1 MNSSKEIDMT
11 NAVINARNISKK
23 YDDSYALD
31 GIDLQVMQGQIMGL
45 IGPNGAGKSTF
56 LQSVLGLL
64 KTEGTLEVLGL
75 DPRKDRHKL
84 LKEVCSITDVAVL
97 PKWMTVNQLLNY
109 MDGVH
114 PGFSLEKCIDILSR
128 TNIKLPSKIKVL
140 SRGMVVQLH
149 LSIVMA
155 IDAKVLILDEPTLG
169 LDLVYRKDF
178 YSQLIEDY
186 YEGNKT
192 ILISTHQVEEIEGV
206 LSDAVFMNQGRI
218 VMKDSIES
226 INRKY
231 LELRP
236 DQNSIDKARSLNP
249 MHSRTELGREVM
261 LFEDVDKDK
270 LMEMGDVRPPVI
282 ADLFM
287 AIMET
292 TKVGGQS

>member
-1 MNSSKEIDMT
+1 MNKDIVVK
-11 NAVINARNISKK
+11 AHGVKK
-23 YDDSYALD
+23 NYDNSYALN
-31 GIDLQVMQGQIMGL
+31 GIDLEVTSGQILGFL
-45 IGPNGAGKSTF
+45 GPNGAGKSTF
-56 LQSVLGLL
+56 LQSVLGLIN
-64 KTEGTLEVLGL
+64 TEGNLEVLGL
-75 DPRKDRHKL
+75 DPRRDRHKL

-97 PKWMTVNQLLNY
+97 PKWMIVQQLLDY
-109 MDGVH
+109 MDAVH
-114 PGFSLEKCIDILSR
+114 PRFDLDKCKSILSR
-128 TNIKLPSKIKVL
+128 TNIKLHSKIKVL

-149 LSIVMA
+149 LSLVMA
-155 IDAKVLILDEPTLG
+155 IDAKILVLDEPTLG

-186 YEGNKT
+186 YEGDKT

-226 INRKY
+226 INKKY

-236 DQNSIDKARSLNP
+236 DQNYLDAAKSLNP
-249 MHSRTELGREVM
+249 MHQRTELGREVM
-261 LFEDVDKDK
+261 LFEDIDKDK
-270 LMEMGDVRPPVI
+270 LTALGDVRSPVI

-292 TKVGGQS
+292 TKKGGQQ

>member
-1 MNSSKEIDMT
+1 MNTEV
-11 NAVINARNISKK
+11 VIKANNISKK

-31 GIDLQVMQGQIMGL
+31 GIDIEVSKGQIMGL

-64 KTEGTLEVLGL
+64 KTEGNLEVLGL

-97 PKWMTVNQLLNY
+97 PKWMTVAQLLSY
-109 MDGVH
+109 MEGVH
-114 PGFSLEKCIDILSR
+114 PSFDINKCISILSR

-149 LSIVMA
+149 LSLVMV
-155 IDAKVLILDEPTLG
+155 INAKVLILDEPTLG

-226 INRKY
+226 INKKY

-236 DQNSIDKARSLNP
+236 DQKYLDDAKSLKP
-249 MHSRTELGREVM
+249 LHQRTELGRSVL
-261 LFEDVDKDK
+261 LFENVEKEK
-270 LMEMGDVRPPVI
+270 LEAFGEVRPPVI
-282 ADLFM
+282 ANLFM

-292 TKVGGQS
+292 TKQGDLK